1 MRHLFDIFVVITLTV
16 VLPGCRSEENY
27 HEIEGQH
34 YIAHAGG
41 TIQGWR
47 YSNSLEAVREALA
60 HNIKYVELDLC
71 ITADGQLVAWHDWN
85 WQWTYTPTHEQFMTH
100 PVYNRFTPIDF
111 AKMDSILSDNPQLS
125 LVTDKISDPEII
137 ERYFSKYKKRV
148 WVECFTEA
156 DYFALQE
163 SGFHVLMSRSPS
175 VSASQISN
183 YTYNRYDCADPSDRF
198 GDCFAIYGGDIS
210 CTMADSI
217 FAIDERIHFVYTD
230 NYE

>member
-1 MRHLFDIFVVITLTV
+1 MRHLFDIFIVIILAV
-16 VLPGCRSEENY
+16 LLPGCRSEENY

-60 HNIKYVELDLC
+60 HNIKFIELDLC
-71 ITADGQLVAWHDWN
+71 ITADDQLVAWHDWN
-85 WQWTYTPTHEQFMTH
+85 WQWTYTPTYEQFMSRL
-100 PVYNRFTPIDF
+100 VYDRFTPIDF
-111 AKMDSILSDNPQLS
+111 ARMDSILSDNPQLS

-137 ERYFSKYKKRV
+137 ERYFSKYKNRV

-163 SGFHVLMSRSPS
+163 LGFHVLMSCSPS
-175 VSASQISN
+175 VAASQISN